1 MQFNSREA
9 AKNREWQ
16 EKMSNTSYQ
25 RAVKDLKKAGLN
37 PILRA
42 TGGLSGSST
51 PSGAAG
57 SISQSSIGRDAMSS
71 RYGISGLMEGLGQI
85 IGAVEN
91 SGLSSGK
98 AENVIVNLTN
108 SVSDMA
114 GDMWNKRV
122 DFFSGN
128 KSSTPSSR
136 TGGFRSSNS
145 SSAKGASFKTSPTT
159 NKVKGAITNLW
170 G

>member
-1 MQFNSREA
+1 MQYNSREA

-42 TGGLSGSST
+42 NGLSGAST

-122 DFFSGN
+122 DYFSGN

-159 NKVKGAITNLW
+159 NKVKTAVSNLW